1 MQVLVI
7 PTWYPSGED
16 KLMGLY
22 HKEYT
27 SALNKN
33 GIKADML
40 FIERE
45 RLSKPFKYLFL
56 KKKYIEEA
64 DNFKVYKYRMLNLRP
79 INFDLQMKAYT
90 KVLEKAFK
98 DYLKYN
104 PKPDLIH
111 AEVTVPAGYAASVLG
126 KKYNIPVVV
135 TEHGSNFEKY
145 FKEEP
150 FKKYSEYTLKNS
162 TFSTVSNYM
171 RDIVM
176 KYTGECYVIPNQVN
190 TDIFKTYKARKVNKT
205 FNLIMVCALREGKR
219 LDIAFK
225 AIKILLKEHI
235 RIHLNIIGDGFYENI
250 FKKAM
255 VDEGVEKNVTFLGRK
270 EKDEIP
276 PYLMESHALL
286 IGSEIETFA
295 IPGIE
300 ALASGIPVI
309 TTDCYGPV
317 EFVDKKCGAIC
328 KVNDPEDMARA
339 IKEVIT
345 NYEKYDKKYLE
356 SVAERYSEE
365 EVIKVAKDVYKIAI
379 YKVKKENEK

>member
-27 SALNKN
+27 SSLNKY

-90 KVLEKAFK
+90 RKLDRAFK
-98 DYLKYN
+98 DYLKSN
-104 PKPDLIH
+104 PKPDIIH
-111 AEVTVPAGYAASVLG
+111 AQVTVPAGYAAAVLG
-126 KKYNIPVVV
+126 QKYDIPVVI

-145 FKEEP
+145 FIEEP
-150 FKKYSEYTLKNS
+150 FKKYSQYALQNS

-171 RDIVM
+171 CDIVM
-176 KYTGECYVIPNQVN
+176 KYTKECYVIPNQVN
-190 TDIFKTYKARKVNKT
+190 TDIFKTYTTRKVNKT
-205 FNLIMVCALREGKR
+205 FNLITICALREGKK

-225 AIKILLKEHI
+225 ALKILLDEHI
-235 RIHLNIIGDGFYENI
+235 RVHLNIIGDGFYENI
-250 FKKAM
+250 YKKAM
-255 VDEGVEKNVTFLGRK
+255 VNEGVEKHVTFLGRK

-276 PYLMESHALL
+276 PYLLEAHALL
-286 IGSEIETFA
+286 ISSELETFA

-309 TTDCYGPV
+309 TTDCCGPV
-317 EFVDKKCGAIC
+317 EYIDENCGVVC

-356 SVAERYSEE
+356 SIAERYSEE
-365 EVIKVAKDVYKIAI
+365 QVVKTAKDVYNIAL
-379 YKVKKENEK
+379 YKNKKDNEK